1 MKLEIQRKEFIDVL
15 AGGSQFAGR
24 NKTMAVLN
32 NVKITVKGNQIS
44 VSSFDLENA
53 IVKRGQVISSEE
65 DICFLVDAK
74 DLLITISSLKDE
86 NIALYAN
93 VVGGIL
99 EIVHTKGKMTLPIS
113 SGNTFPTPQKEENM
127 NNITLPSET
136 LYNWLKIAVN
146 FVATD
151 NIRPTMTGV
160 YLLKEGGKI
169 WCAAT
174 DAHQLFSDYIE
185 CESGDDKV
193 VDTILSP
200 SAVKAIMNMINETT
214 DVTLSIGTKNTIV
227 RTKDSTLSTRK
238 IEGRYPNF
246 RGIIPKESSIK
257 LNVNKDDITDS
268 VKRAIITANI
278 GTSLLK
284 MKVDGVS
291 LKLESEDLDFAKKTD
306 ETIFCNSANGEITIG
321 VKGTLFSNILNLINN
336 DTLNIEMNNNASAIV
351 IKAENKPN
359 MTMLVMP
366 MLIND

>member
-1 MKLEIQRKEFIDVL
+1 MKLEIHRKEFIDVL

-74 DLLITISSLKDE
+74 DLLNAMSSLKDDVVT
-86 NIALYAN
+86 LYASLD
-93 VVGGIL
+93 VERL
-99 EIVHTKGKMTLPIS
+99 EIVHTKGKMALPVFDGS
-113 SGNTFPTPQKEENM
+113 TFPTPKKEENA

-136 LYNWLKIAVN
+136 LFNWLKIALN
-146 FVATD
+146 FVSTD

-160 YLLKEGGKI
+160 YLLKENGKI
-169 WCAAT
+169 WCAST
-174 DAHQLFSDYIE
+174 DAHQLFADYIE
-185 CESGDDKV
+185 CDIDDKV
-193 VDTILSP
+193 VDTILTP
-200 SAVKAIMNMINETT
+200 SAVKVITNMINETN
-214 DVTLSIGTKNTIV
+214 DVTLSIGEKNTVV
-227 RTKDSTLSTRK
+227 RTPNCTLSTRK

-246 RGIIPKESSIK
+246 RCIIPKEALIK
-257 LNVNKDDITDS
+257 VNVNKTEIVDS

-284 MKVDGVS
+284 MNIDG
-291 LKLESEDLDFAKKTD
+291 LNIKLESEDLDFAKKTH
-306 ETIFCNSANGEITIG
+306 ETITCNSANGEITIG
-321 VKGTLFSNILNLINN
+321 VKGTLFSGILNLINS
-336 DTLNIEMNNNASAIV
+336 DTLNIEMNNVSSAIV
-351 IKAENKPN
+351 IKTEDKPN

-366 MLIND
+366 MLIS

>member
-74 DLLITISSLKDE
+74 DLLTTISSLKDE

-136 LYNWLKIAVN
+136 LFNWLKMAIN
-146 FVATD
+146 FVSTD

-160 YLLKEGGKI
+160 YLLKEDGKV
-169 WCAAT
+169 WCAST
-174 DAHQLFSDYIE
+174 DAHQLFADYIE
-185 CESGDDKV
+185 CEVDDKV
-193 VDTILSP
+193 IDTILTP
-200 SAVKAIMNMINETT
+200 SAVKVITNMLSETSE
-214 DVTLSIGTKNTIV
+214 VTLSIGEKNTVI
-227 RTKDSTLSTRK
+227 RTPNSSLSTRK

-246 RGIIPKESSIK
+246 RGIIPKEALIK
-257 LNVNKDDITDS
+257 VNVNKTEIVDS

-284 MKVDGVS
+284 MKIDG
-291 LKLESEDLDFAKKTD
+291 LNIKLESEDLDFAKKTY
-306 ETIFCNSANGEITIG
+306 EKIFCNSANGEITIG
-321 VKGTLFSNILNLINN
+321 VKGTLFSGILNLISS
-336 DTLNIEMNNNASAIV
+336 DTLNIEMNNSSSAIV
-351 IKAENKPN
+351 IKTEDKPN

-366 MLIND
+366 MLIV